1 MAGKQHLWERKQE
14 EEAISYFKEMLSHKA
29 SVYGLLGALA
39 TGAVLS
45 IPLGLGVG
53 VIPLLMFAASES
65 IAALFVPNSPVFR
78 EMIDRKK
85 RMESRERFRAHL
97 REKIEAK
104 VGSDHPHWS
113 VYNRMRE
120 RLDSLLEIAR
130 NRETSLT
137 AYDVER
143 LDDATVDYLSLWL
156 ARLVMAE
163 RRGTLDDRGIKGR
176 IESIERQ
183 MDKTGAPLEKK
194 RLAKAMQDL
203 KRVLRRRESLA
214 ARETAVEAAM
224 LAMSDTFEEV
234 YQRVMTDPTSTDIID
249 ELQGAVERLGI
260 EEELDFAVEEELGD
274 LVRSRQRQAA
284 KVEARSL

>member
-1 MAGKQHLWERKQE
+1 VPDKKHIWERRQE
-14 EEAISYFKEMLSHKA
+14 EEAISYFKEMLSHPA
-29 SVYGLLGALA
+29 SQYGLLGALA

-53 VIPLLMFAASES
+53 VIPLLLFAAGES

-78 EMIDRKK
+78 EMVDRKK
-85 RMESRERFRAHL
+85 RRESREKFRAHL
-97 REKIEAK
+97 TGKIEAK
-104 VGSDHPHWS
+104 VGSDHPHWG
-113 VYNRMRE
+113 VYNRMCE
-120 RLDSLLEIAR
+120 RLASLLEIAR

-163 RRGTLDDRGIKGR
+163 RRGTFDDRGIQGR
-176 IESIERQ
+176 IDSIGRQ
-183 MDKTGAPLEKK
+183 MEKTSASLERK

-203 KRVLRRRESLA
+203 QRVLRRRESLA

-224 LAMSDTFEEV
+224 LSMSDTFEEV
-234 YQRVMTDPTSTDIID
+234 YQRVMTDPTSTDVID
-249 ELQGAVERLGI
+249 ELHGAVERLGI
-260 EEELDFAVEEELGD
+260 EEELDFAVEEEIGD
-274 LVRSRQRQAA
+274 LVRSRGRGAA
-284 KVEARSL
+284 KVEARQL

>member
-1 MAGKQHLWERKQE
+1 VAGKQHLWERKQE
-14 EEAISYFKEMLSHKA
+14 EEAISYFKEMLSHPA
-29 SVYGLLGALA
+29 SQYGLLGALA

-53 VIPLLMFAASES
+53 VIPLLLFAAGES

-78 EMIDRKK
+78 EMVDRKK
-85 RMESRERFRAHL
+85 RAEARENFRAHL
-97 REKIEAK
+97 TEKIEAK
-104 VGSDHPHWS
+104 VGSDHPHWG

-120 RLDSLLEIAR
+120 RLASLLEIAR

-163 RRGTLDDRGIKGR
+163 RRGTLDDRGIQGR

-183 MDKTGAPLEKK
+183 MEKTSASLERK

-203 KRVLRRRESLA
+203 QRVLRRRESLA

-224 LAMSDTFEEV
+224 LSMSDTFEEV
-234 YQRVMTDPTSTDIID
+234 YQRVMTDPTSTDVIN

-274 LVRSRQRQAA
+274 LVRARKRKAA
-284 KVEARSL
+284 AVGTKSI